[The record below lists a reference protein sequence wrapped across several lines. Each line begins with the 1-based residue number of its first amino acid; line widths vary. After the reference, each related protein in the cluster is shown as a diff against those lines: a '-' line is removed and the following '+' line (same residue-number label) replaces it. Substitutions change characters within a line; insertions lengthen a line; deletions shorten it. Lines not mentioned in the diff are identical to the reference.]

1 MATVMALRVDV
12 FDDIVRDNS
21 PRAAVLERLVGELES
36 FPADDDREAFV
47 HVFKDAKSILELT
60 DLELA
65 KELRVARPT
74 IGRWERGE
82 SVPHRLA
89 RRPIL
94 MALAKMAR
102 AKLRAHR
109 SA

>member
-1 MATVMALRVDV
+1 MAAALALCVDA
-12 FDDIVRDNS
+12 FDDIVRENS
-21 PRAAVLERLVGELES
+21 PRATVLERLIDELES

-47 HVFKDAKSILELT
+47 HIFRDAKSILELT

-65 KELRVARPT
+65 KDLKVARPT

-82 SVPHRLA
+82 AVPHRLA
-89 RRPIL
+89 RRPIF
-94 MALAKMAR
+94 MALARKAR
-102 AKLRAHR
+102 AKLKAHR